1 LKNFVL
7 ILFYLSTW
15 GCFSQKTIPEVLKK
29 YNKETIPYITIEN
42 LKDKPEAIFLD
53 TREPKEFD
61 VSHITGAIC
70 VGYDQFD
77 PIKTKEILKK
87 KEAIIIVYCSIGIR
101 SEIIGTKLQ
110 KLGYKNVYNLYG
122 GIFEWKNRGFLLLD
136 NNDKPT
142 ENVHA
147 FSKEWGK
154 YLLKG
159 NKIY

>member
-1 LKNFVL
+1 
-7 ILFYLSTW
+7 
-15 GCFSQKTIPEVLKK
+15 
-29 YNKETIPYITIEN
+29 

-87 KEAIIIVYCSIGIR
+87 KEAIIIVYCSVGIR
-101 SEIIGTKLQ
+101 SEIIGTKLL

-136 NNDKPT
+136 SNEKPT